1 MKKKKVRKQTIL
13 AKIMTAAGV
22 CIAVASIS
30 VGMMGYLSMQN
41 KVLDM
46 AADKAKTIGIMAARE
61 IDWMVVDTLKV
72 GDEDT
77 PGYKETRTRF
87 ATIMRQ
93 TGLAYMYTLY
103 EKDGVVYYGI
113 DGDQTEEGCAIGE
126 VFEVGYDVLMPAFEH
141 NQTIAMPEFDKTE
154 DGEILVTSYVPIL
167 DDTGLVVGVLGI
179 DYDARALHGELS
191 GLQGYMML
199 LMAGGILLS
208 TLILFVVINRVTK
221 SINLVNNKL
230 EELVSNEGDLTQQLD
245 VRSGD
250 EMEVMGNSINRLLS
264 YIREIMVHVAH
275 NSESLQ
281 DSSYKML
288 QDMVAAKEGIV
299 DVSATM
305 QEMNAATEET
315 AASVT
320 HVTEAVGNMNDA
332 IAVMAEDA
340 KSGADYTAE
349 INKRAQ
355 TVRSEAEKEQ
365 EQAKA
370 LSAEMAKRAEEA
382 MRRSK
387 AAEQID
393 VLTQNILEITEE
405 TNLLALNA
413 SIEAARAGEA
423 GRGFAVVAGEIG
435 KLAQNS
441 ADAAAKI
448 QQVSKEVMGAVETL
462 AAETGEM
469 LSFIETTAMQGY
481 DKLLSTC
488 EAYSADAASLNETM
502 ENFKAVAVSM
512 ENSVSG
518 VQEAIQA
525 VDVAMDENAKGI
537 SGASETI
544 ANITQSVA
552 ELEGQ
557 AGANQTLAEELHGEV
572 NKFKLEA

>member
-199 LMAGGILLS
+199 LMAGGILL
-208 TLILFVVINRVTK
+208 I
-221 SINLVNNKL
+221 
-230 EELVSNEGDLTQQLD
+230 
-245 VRSGD
+245 
-250 EMEVMGNSINRLLS
+250 
-264 YIREIMVHVAH
+264 
-275 NSESLQ
+275 
-281 DSSYKML
+281 
-288 QDMVAAKEGIV
+288 
-299 DVSATM
+299 
-305 QEMNAATEET
+305 
-315 AASVT
+315 
-320 HVTEAVGNMNDA
+320 
-332 IAVMAEDA
+332 
-340 KSGADYTAE
+340 
-349 INKRAQ
+349 
-355 TVRSEAEKEQ
+355 
-365 EQAKA
+365 
-370 LSAEMAKRAEEA
+370 
-382 MRRSK
+382 
-387 AAEQID
+387 
-393 VLTQNILEITEE
+393 
-405 TNLLALNA
+405 
-413 SIEAARAGEA
+413 
-423 GRGFAVVAGEIG
+423 
-435 KLAQNS
+435 
-441 ADAAAKI
+441 
-448 QQVSKEVMGAVETL
+448 
-462 AAETGEM
+462 
-469 LSFIETTAMQGY
+469 
-481 DKLLSTC
+481 
-488 EAYSADAASLNETM
+488 
-502 ENFKAVAVSM
+502 
-512 ENSVSG
+512 
-518 VQEAIQA
+518 
-525 VDVAMDENAKGI
+525 
-537 SGASETI
+537 
-544 ANITQSVA
+544 
-552 ELEGQ
+552 
-557 AGANQTLAEELHGEV
+557 
-572 NKFKLEA
+572 